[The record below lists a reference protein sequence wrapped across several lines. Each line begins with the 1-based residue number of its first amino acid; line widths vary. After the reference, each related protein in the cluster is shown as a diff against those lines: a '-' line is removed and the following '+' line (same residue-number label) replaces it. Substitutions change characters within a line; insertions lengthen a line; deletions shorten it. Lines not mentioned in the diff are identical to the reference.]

1 MYFNN
6 IFQDYNSIWIYLV
19 LLIQDI
25 EHYEYDKKPIE
36 VKFRNTTINGNK
48 LSEQYIDIEDVKI
61 EENKE
66 GRKVVTL
73 IADRNYNYEV
83 TQIKIEK

>member
-25 EHYEYDKKPIE
+25 EYYEYDK
-36 VKFRNTTINGNK
+36 N
-48 LSEQYIDIEDVKI
+48 Q
-61 EENKE
+61 
-66 GRKVVTL
+66 
-73 IADRNYNYEV
+73 
-83 TQIKIEK
+83 

>member
-6 IFQDYNSIWIYLV
+6 IFQDYNSIWLYLI

-25 EHYEYDKKPIE
+25 EYYEYDKKPID
-36 VKFRNTTINGNK
+36 VKFCNTILNGNK
-48 LSEQYIDIEDVKI
+48 LDEQYIDIEDVKI

-73 IADRNYNYEV
+73 IADRNFNYEV
-83 TQIKIEK
+83 TPIKIEK